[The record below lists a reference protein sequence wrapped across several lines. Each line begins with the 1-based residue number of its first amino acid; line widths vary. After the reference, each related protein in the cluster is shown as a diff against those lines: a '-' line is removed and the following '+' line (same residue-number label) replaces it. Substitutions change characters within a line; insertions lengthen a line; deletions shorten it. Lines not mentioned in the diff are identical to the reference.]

1 MGSPDSA
8 PITGL
13 LLRWGTGEEGC
24 LDELLPLVERELR
37 RIAHFPI
44 RKERQGTYLPGDGA
58 GQPGLPEAGGS
69 IPRQLAESA
78 RRGRHG
84 KGPTKAAT
92 RRAVGVYA

>member
-8 PITGL
+8 PIAGR
-13 LLRWGTGEEGC
+13 LLRWGAGEEDC

-37 RIAHFPI
+37 RIPLPDTQATA
-44 RKERQGTYLPGDGA
+44 GTYHPGDGA

-78 RRGRHG
+78 RRGRHE